1 MKAGKCLK
9 PALLNLCKAVWRT
22 ERLPKSWS
30 KTSLVQL
37 FKGKGSRGVLDNYR
51 HLHMKD
57 EFPKFFGHLVVS
69 AAKER
74 LIGNMSKF
82 QIGTKPHHRAQ
93 EHIFVLKSVISLYL
107 YYDKP
112 IILTMWDVSK
122 FFDRESLS
130 DCMNEIYKNEVKGK
144 IYRLLYE
151 MNKNTR
157 ISVHTPVGVTEEEDT
172 GEGLGQGT
180 LEGAI
185 VSAVNLDNGV
195 NDFFCDSEYEAN
207 YGDIRLQPVLYQ
219 DDVAR
224 LSLDIESTQMGNKKM
239 ETMAETK
246 LLNFN
251 MEKSCFIVFGS
262 KKSREKIKEE
272 VAANPIKLCGSDMV
286 QEEQAKY
293 LGDQLCGLGLA
304 ESVGATVSKRR
315 GIVTRT
321 IFEIRAI
328 IDDCRSNTAGGIMAG
343 MEIWEMAVIPML
355 TYNAECWQD
364 ISDRTIEELDKLQIM
379 FLKCL
384 FAVGSGC
391 PTPLLLSETGMLSMR
406 WRILEKKLLFLHHVS
421 TLPDTALAKQILQ
434 VQSKL
439 NLPGLVR
446 ECHEFLIENDISDTR
461 AFTKAQW
468 KKHIKGKIRFQNKLS
483 ILNKVKNQGYKKV
496 NLDELKDEDFQPKKY
511 LSELNVT
518 KARLRFKIKSEMTP
532 TVKMNFQSNAQYIRD
547 LWSCPGCS
555 IPGDVMGN
563 RDTQQHVLL
572 CPAYEEYREG
582 KDITNDND
590 LVRYFEQVIKR
601 RLDDA

>member
-1 MKAGKCLK
+1 M
-9 PALLNLCKAVWRT
+9 
-22 ERLPKSWS
+22 
-30 KTSLVQL
+30 
-37 FKGKGSRGVLDNYR
+37 
-51 HLHMKD
+51 
-57 EFPKFFGHLVVS
+57 
-69 AAKER
+69 
-74 LIGNMSKF
+74 
-82 QIGTKPHHRAQ
+82 
-93 EHIFVLKSVISLYL
+93 
-107 YYDKP
+107 
-112 IILTMWDVSK
+112 
-122 FFDRESLS
+122 
-130 DCMNEIYKNEVKGK
+130 
-144 IYRLLYE
+144 
-151 MNKNTR
+151 
-157 ISVHTPVGVTEEEDT
+157 VH
-172 GEGLGQGT
+172 
-180 LEGAI
+180 
-185 VSAVNLDNGV
+185 
-195 NDFFCDSEYEAN
+195 
-207 YGDIRLQPVLYQ
+207 
-219 DDVAR
+219 
-224 LSLDIESTQMGNKKM
+224 
-239 ETMAETK
+239 
-246 LLNFN
+246 
-251 MEKSCFIVFGS
+251 
-262 KKSREKIKEE
+262 
-272 VAANPIKLCGSDMV
+272 
-286 QEEQAKY
+286 EEQAKY

-343 MEIWEMAVIPML
+343 IEIWEMAVIPML

-406 WRILEKKLLFLHHVS
+406 WRILEKKLLFLHYVS
-421 TLPDTALAKQILQ
+421 ALPDTALAKQIFK

-446 ECHEFLIENDISDTR
+446 ECHEFLIENDISDTT

-532 TVKMNFQSNAQYIRD
+532 TVKMNFQSNTQYIRD

-601 RLDDA
+601 RLDNA